1 MLSVDK
7 WIKKMWRG
15 SSLTD
20 SGVIVPFVT
29 TWMNLEG
36 ILSEISQTKKDKLLY
51 DLSYMWSP
59 NKITKLIE
67 KEIILMVTRG
77 WE

>member
-7 WIKKMWRG
+7 WIKKMWHG
-15 SSLTD
+15 SSITD
-20 SGVIVPFVT
+20 SGITVPFVT

-36 ILSEISQTKKDKLLY
+36 ILSEISQTKKDKLLC
-51 DLSYMWSP
+51 DLIYMWTP
-59 NKITKLIE
+59 NKITKLSE